1 MEKYYRECV
10 FIDESN
16 NNLNSFSL
24 EVEEGSRYLINKY
37 VKSGMKVLELGARY
51 GTVSV
56 CLDYILDNPVEQLL
70 CVDPDSKIMACL
82 HKNKERNNCTFN
94 IFNGAISKKELY
106 VCYNGC
112 GWETKTYIEPPRHLL
127 SEKIECLSLEE
138 IHKKYNIDFDC
149 LLADCEGFLL
159 EFIRENGEFF
169 DNLKCVIYEEDCG
182 ENHPINNTF
191 INYSEVEQFLI
202 SKGFVLQETYR
213 DKIGLDNK
221 IWLRVD

>member
-1 MEKYYRECV
+1 
-10 FIDESN
+10 
-16 NNLNSFSL
+16 
-24 EVEEGSRYLINKY
+24 
-37 VKSGMKVLELGARY
+37 MKVLELGARY

-221 IWLRVD
+221 IWLRAD